1 MSKPATTTTTTTTPT
16 TTVVTPP
23 KTNTTTTTTTPTP
36 APKPT
41 PTPAV
46 TPTAT
51 PTPAKSSSYAA
62 ASADNW
68 IPALIGYL
76 WVYFINYLYIGIIAW
91 WWIPI
96 SAILFGNW
104 TDFYTFF
111 ISNSASFGDYVQSY
125 SITINP

>member
-16 TTVVTPP
+16 TTVVTPA

-36 APKPT
+36 TPAPKPVT
-41 PTPAV
+41 PTPAPA
-46 TPTAT
+46 PT
-51 PTPAKSSSYAA
+51 SSSYAA
-62 ASADNW
+62 APAGNW

-76 WVYFINYLYIGIIAW
+76 WVYFVNYLYLGLIAW

-96 SAILFGNW
+96 DAILFGNW

-111 ISNSASFGDYVQSY
+111 ISNCASFGDYVQSY

>member
-16 TTVVTPP
+16 TTVVKPNTTT
-23 KTNTTTTTTTPTP
+23 TNTTTT

-41 PTPAV
+41 PTPTPAVKPAV
-46 TPTAT
+46 TPA
-51 PTPAKSSSYAA
+51 PAKSSSYAA
-62 ASADNW
+62 APADNW

-76 WVYFINYLYIGIIAW
+76 WVYFINYLYIGLVAW

>member
-36 APKPT
+36 
-41 PTPAV
+41 TPA
-46 TPTAT
+46 PTLKP
-51 PTPAKSSSYAA
+51 PTSSSYAA
-62 ASADNW
+62 APAGNW
-68 IPALIGYL
+68 IPALIGCL
-76 WVYFINYLYIGIIAW
+76 WVYFINYLYLGLIAW

-96 SAILFGNW
+96 DAILFGNW
-104 TDFYTFF
+104 TDYYTFF

>member
-1 MSKPATTTTTTTTPT
+1 MSKPATTTATTTRPTTTPT
-16 TTVVTPP
+16 TVV
-23 KTNTTTTTTTPTP
+23 KTNTTTTNTTTT
-36 APKPT
+36 APKPTPT

-46 TPTAT
+46 TPA
-51 PTPAKSSSYAA
+51 PAKSSSYAA
-62 ASADNW
+62 APADNW

>member
-1 MSKPATTTTTTTTPT
+1 MSKPATTTTTT
-16 TTVVTPP
+16 VV
-23 KTNTTTTTTTPTP
+23 KTNTTTTNTTTT

-41 PTPAV
+41 PAPTVTPTV

-62 ASADNW
+62 APADNW

-76 WVYFINYLYIGIIAW
+76 WVYFINYLYLGLIAW

>member
-36 APKPT
+36 VPK

-51 PTPAKSSSYAA
+51 PAKSSSYAA
-62 ASADNW
+62 APADNW

>member
-16 TTVVTPP
+16 TTVVTPA

-36 APKPT
+36 TPAPTPKPVT
-41 PTPAV
+41 PTPA
-46 TPTAT
+46 PT
-51 PTPAKSSSYAA
+51 SSSYAA
-62 ASADNW
+62 APAGNW
-68 IPALIGYL
+68 ISALIGYL
-76 WVYFINYLYIGIIAW
+76 WVYFVNYLYLGLIAW

-96 SAILFGNW
+96 DAILFGNW

>member
-1 MSKPATTTTTTTTPT
+1 MSKPATTTTTT
-16 TTVVTPP
+16 VV
-23 KTNTTTTTTTPTP
+23 KTNTTTTNTTTT

-41 PTPAV
+41 PTPTPTV

-62 ASADNW
+62 APAGDW

-76 WVYFINYLYIGIIAW
+76 WVYFINYLYLGLISW

-104 TDFYTFF
+104 TDFYMFF

>member
-16 TTVVTPP
+16 TVV
-23 KTNTTTTTTTPTP
+23 KTNTTTTNTTTT

-41 PTPAV
+41 PTPTVTPTV

-62 ASADNW
+62 APADNW

>member
-1 MSKPATTTTTTTTPT
+1 MSKPATTTTTTTTATNT
-16 TTVVTPP
+16 TKPA
-23 KTNTTTTTTTPTP
+23 NTTTTTNTTKPVTPVVPATPATP
-36 APKPT
+36 AP
-41 PTPAV
+41 A
-46 TPTAT
+46 
-51 PTPAKSSSYAA
+51 SSSYAA
-62 ASADNW
+62 APAGNW

-76 WVYFINYLYIGIIAW
+76 WVYFVNYLYIGIIAW

>member
-1 MSKPATTTTTTTTPT
+1 MSKPATTTTTT
-16 TTVVTPP
+16 VV
-23 KTNTTTTTTTPTP
+23 KTNTTTTNTTTT

-41 PTPAV
+41 PTPIVTPTV

-62 ASADNW
+62 APAGDW

-76 WVYFINYLYIGIIAW
+76 WVYFINYLYLGLIAW

>member
-16 TTVVTPP
+16 TVV
-23 KTNTTTTTTTPTP
+23 KTNTTTTNTTTT
-36 APKPT
+36 APKPTAT

-46 TPTAT
+46 TPA
-51 PTPAKSSSYAA
+51 PAKPAPAKSSSYAA
-62 ASADNW
+62 APADNW

-104 TDFYTFF
+104 TEFYTFF

>member
-1 MSKPATTTTTTTTPT
+1 MSKPATTTTTT
-16 TTVVTPP
+16 VV
-23 KTNTTTTTTTPTP
+23 KTNTTTKNTTTT

-41 PTPAV
+41 PTPTVTPTV

-62 ASADNW
+62 APADNW

-76 WVYFINYLYIGIIAW
+76 WVYFINYLYLGLIAW

>member
-16 TTVVTPP
+16 TTVV
-23 KTNTTTTTTTPTP
+23 KTNTTTTNTTTT
-36 APKPT
+36 APKPTPT

-62 ASADNW
+62 APAGNW

-76 WVYFINYLYIGIIAW
+76 WVYFINYLYLGLIAW

-96 SAILFGNW
+96 AAFFGTW
-104 TDFYTFF
+104 TDFYAFF
-111 ISNSASFGDYVQSY
+111 TSNSASFG
-125 SITINP
+125 